1 MSKNVTPIT
10 LPPVEPFPT
19 FLSEFYEGLL
29 K

>member
-1 MSKNVTPIT
+1 MSKTVTPIT

-19 FLSEFYEGLL
+19 YLTEFFKGMV